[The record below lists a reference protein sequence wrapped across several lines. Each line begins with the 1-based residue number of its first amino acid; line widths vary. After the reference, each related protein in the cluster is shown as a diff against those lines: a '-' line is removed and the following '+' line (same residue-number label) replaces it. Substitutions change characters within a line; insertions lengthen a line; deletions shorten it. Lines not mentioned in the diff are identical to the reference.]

1 MKKYGNQTPTQAVIL
16 DYTES
21 LGGEAVGLYK
31 RTGLEPYP
39 WQENLIST
47 LFAVNAEG
55 LWTHSRFGYAI
66 PRCNELHP

>member
-1 MKKYGNQTPTQAVIL
+1 MKKYGNQTPTQTVIL
-16 DYTES
+16 GYTES

-39 WQENLIST
+39 WQENLISA

-66 PRCNELHP
+66 LRRNELHP

>member
-31 RTGLEPYP
+31 RTRLNPYP
-39 WQENLIST
+39 WQENLISA
-47 LFAVNAEG
+47 LFSVNAEG
-55 LWTHSRFGYAI
+55 L
-66 PRCNELHP
+66 